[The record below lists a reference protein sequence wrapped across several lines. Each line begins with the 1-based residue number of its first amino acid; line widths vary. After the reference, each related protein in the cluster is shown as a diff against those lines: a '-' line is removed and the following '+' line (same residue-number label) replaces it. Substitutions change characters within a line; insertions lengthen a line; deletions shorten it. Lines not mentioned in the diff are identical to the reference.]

1 LIPESPGL
9 KLQWSAEWIAM
20 EHSATQ
26 GVALVAV
33 LKSVTHLSGQEEAQE
48 RGEAGVQGAQAALP
62 GHGQAGAL
70 HGAH

>member
-1 LIPESPGL
+1 
-9 KLQWSAEWIAM
+9 M